1 MDRFYAYPQKMFGLF
16 FITTWHMHA
25 MVLLFRLR
33 TAHWGRLCNAFMPLL
48 QSRQTL
54 YFVIIPAF
62 SHSSTSS
69 CASFKATSRGR
80 GVFSSIS

>member
-1 MDRFYAYPQKMFGLF
+1 MDRFYACPQKMSGLF

-25 MVLLFRLR
+25 MFFAIRV
-33 TAHWGRLCNAFMPLL
+33 ANGHWGRLCNAFMPLL

-80 GVFSSIS
+80 GVLSSIS

>member
-1 MDRFYAYPQKMFGLF
+1 MDRFYACPQKNVRPLF
-16 FITTWHMHA
+16 YNNVAHA
-25 MVLLFRLR
+25 CHVFAIRV
-33 TAHWGRLCNAFMPLL
+33 ANDHWGRLCNAFMPLL

-62 SHSSTSS
+62 SHSSTIS

>member
-1 MDRFYAYPQKMFGLF
+1 MDRFYACPQKMFGLF

-25 MVLLFRLR
+25 MFLLFGLR
-33 TAHWGRLCNAFMPLL
+33 TATGGRLCNAFMPLL

>member
-1 MDRFYAYPQKMFGLF
+1 MDRFYACPQKMFGLF
-16 FITTWHMHA
+16 FYNNVAHA
-25 MVLLFRLR
+25 CHVFAIRVVNG
-33 TAHWGRLCNAFMPLL
+33 HWGRLCNAFMPLL

-62 SHSSTSS
+62 SHLSTSS